1 MHLITRAAAIIA
13 RPRAEWPR
21 IAQEEPNI
29 AAIYLGYVM
38 PLAAIPAIASALGA
52 SIIGIELPGMGV
64 IRMEP
69 GQAVI
74 SGAFQYAM
82 QLATIYAMALVL
94 AWLAPR
100 FGGSG
105 DRAAAFK
112 VVAYA
117 GTPSWLFG
125 IFNVVP
131 DRSHLTIIGLVYAVY
146 LIYTGLQPVM
156 NVPQR
161 RALMVT
167 ALLVL
172 IGITLSALIGAL
184 IGLIGL
190 ARV

>member
-1 MHLITRAAAIIA
+1 MNLFTRAAAIIA

-21 IAQEEPNI
+21 IAEEEPNI
-29 AAIYLGYVM
+29 AAIYLRYVM

-52 SIIGIELPGMGV
+52 SLVGIELPGMGV

-69 GQAVI
+69 GQAVV

-82 QLATIYAMALVL
+82 QLATIYVMALVL

-100 FGGSG
+100 FGGNG

-117 GTPSWLFG
+117 WTPAWLAG
-125 IFNVVP
+125 VFN
-131 DRSHLTIIGLVYAVY
+131 LTPTLSSLTLLGLYAVY
-146 LIYTGLQPVM
+146 LIHTGLPAVM

>member
-1 MHLITRAAAIIA
+1 MNLVTRAAAIIT

-29 AAIYLGYVM
+29 AAIYLRYVM
-38 PLAAIPAIASALGA
+38 PLAAIPAIASALSA
-52 SIIGIELPGMGV
+52 SLVGIELPGMGV

-69 GQAVI
+69 GQAFV

-82 QLATIYAMALVL
+82 QLATIYVMALVL

-117 GTPSWLFG
+117 WTPAWLAG
-125 IFNVVP
+125 VFN
-131 DRSHLTIIGLVYAVY
+131 LTPTLSFLTLLGLYAVY
-146 LIYTGLQPVM
+146 LIHTGLPAVM

-167 ALLVL
+167 ALLIL
-172 IGITLSALIGAL
+172 IGITLSALIGGL
-184 IGLIGL
+184 IGMIGL

>member
-1 MHLITRAAAIIA
+1 MTLVTRAAAIIT
-13 RPRAEWPR
+13 RPRTEWPR

-29 AAIYLGYVM
+29 AAIYLRYVM

-52 SIIGIELPGMGV
+52 SLIGITLPGMGV

-69 GQAVI
+69 GQAFV

-82 QLATIYAMALVL
+82 QLATIYVMALVL

-105 DRAAAFK
+105 ERAAAFK

-117 GTPSWLFG
+117 WTPAWLAG
-125 IFNVVP
+125 MFNLMP
-131 DRSHLTIIGLVYAVY
+131 TLSFLTLLGLYAVY
-146 LIYTGLQPVM
+146 LIHTGLPAVM

-167 ALLVL
+167 ALLIL
-172 IGITLSALIGAL
+172 IGIMLSALVGAL
-184 IGLIGL
+184 IGYIGL

>member
-1 MHLITRAAAIIA
+1 MNLITRAAAIIA

-21 IAQEEPNI
+21 IAQEEPNV

-52 SIIGIELPGMGV
+52 SLVGIALPGMGV

-69 GQAVI
+69 GQAFV

-82 QLATIYAMALVL
+82 QLATVYVMALVL

-100 FGGSG
+100 FGGS
-105 DRAAAFK
+105 DERAAAFK

-117 GTPSWLFG
+117 WTPVWLAG
-125 IFNVVP
+125 VFNLMP
-131 DRSHLTIIGLVYAVY
+131 ILSFLTLLGLYGVY
-146 LIYTGLQPVM
+146 LIYTGLPAVM

-161 RALMVT
+161 RTLMVT
-167 ALLVL
+167 ALLIL

-184 IGLIGL
+184 VGLIGL

>member
-1 MHLITRAAAIIA
+1 MHLITRAAAIIV
-13 RPRAEWPR
+13 RPRTEWPR
-21 IAQEEPNI
+21 IAHEEPNI

-38 PLAAIPAIASALGA
+38 PLAAIPAIASAFGA
-52 SIIGIELPGMGV
+52 SFVGIELPGMGV

-69 GQAVI
+69 GQAFI

-82 QLATIYAMALVL
+82 QLATIYVMALVL

-100 FGGSG
+100 YGGSG
-105 DRAAAFK
+105 ERAAAFK

-117 GTPSWLFG
+117 FTPAWLAG
-125 IFNVVP
+125 VFNLIP
-131 DRSHLTIIGLVYAVY
+131 ALSFLTLLGLYAIY
-146 LIYTGLQPVM
+146 LIYTGLPAVM

-167 ALLVL
+167 ALLIL
-172 IGITLSALIGAL
+172 IGIVFSALIGAL
-184 IGLIGL
+184 IGVIGL

>member
-13 RPRAEWPR
+13 RPREEWPR

-29 AAIYLGYVM
+29 AAIYLAYVL
-38 PLAAIPAIASALGA
+38 PLAAIPAVASALGA
-52 SIIGIELPGMGV
+52 SLVGIELPGMGV

-69 GQAVI
+69 GQAFV

-82 QLATIYAMALVL
+82 QLATVYVMALVL

-105 DRAAAFK
+105 ERAAAFK

-117 GTPSWLFG
+117 FTPTWLAG
-125 IFNVVP
+125 VFNLFP
-131 DRSHLTIIGLVYAVY
+131 ALSFLTLLGLYAVY
-146 LIYTGLQPVM
+146 LIYTGLPAVM
-156 NVPQR
+156 NIPQR
-161 RALMVT
+161 RALMAT
-167 ALLVL
+167 ALLIL
-172 IGITLSALIGAL
+172 IGIVLSALIGAL
-184 IGLIGL
+184 IGMIGL

>member
-1 MHLITRAAAIIA
+1 MKLITRAAAIIA
-13 RPRAEWPR
+13 RPRTEWPR

-52 SIIGIELPGMGV
+52 SLIGIELPGMGV

-69 GQAVI
+69 GQAFV

-82 QLATIYAMALVL
+82 QLLTVYVMALVL

-100 FGGSG
+100 FGGRG
-105 DRAAAFK
+105 ERAAAFK
-112 VVAYA
+112 VIAYA
-117 GTPSWLFG
+117 WTPAWLAGVF
-125 IFNVVP
+125 
-131 DRSHLTIIGLVYAVY
+131 SLTPALSPLTLLGLYGVY
-146 LIYTGLQPVM
+146 LIYTGLPVVM

-167 ALLVL
+167 ALLIL
-172 IGITLSALIGAL
+172 IGITLSALIGGL
-184 IGLIGL
+184 IAVIGL

>member
-1 MHLITRAAAIIA
+1 MNLFTRAAAIIA

-21 IAQEEPNI
+21 IAEEEPNI
-29 AAIYLGYVM
+29 AAIYLRYVM

-52 SIIGIELPGMGV
+52 SLVGIELPGMGV

-69 GQAVI
+69 GQAVV

-82 QLATIYAMALVL
+82 QLATIYVMALVL

-100 FGGSG
+100 FGGNG

-117 GTPSWLFG
+117 WTPAWLAG
-125 IFNVVP
+125 VFNLMP
-131 DRSHLTIIGLVYAVY
+131 TLSFLTLLGLYAVY
-146 LIYTGLQPVM
+146 LIHTGLPAVM

>member
-1 MHLITRAAAIIA
+1 MKLITRAAAIIA
-13 RPRAEWPR
+13 RPRTEWPR

-52 SIIGIELPGMGV
+52 SLIGIELPGMGV

-69 GQAVI
+69 GQAFV

-82 QLATIYAMALVL
+82 QLLTVYVMALVL

-100 FGGSG
+100 FGGRG
-105 DRAAAFK
+105 ERAAAFK
-112 VVAYA
+112 VIAYA
-117 GTPSWLFG
+117 WTPAWLAGVF
-125 IFNVVP
+125 
-131 DRSHLTIIGLVYAVY
+131 SLTPALSPLTLLGLYGVY
-146 LIYTGLQPVM
+146 LIHTGLPVVM

-167 ALLVL
+167 ALLIL
-172 IGITLSALIGAL
+172 IGITLSALIGGL
-184 IGLIGL
+184 IAVIGL

>member
-1 MHLITRAAAIIA
+1 MNLVTRAAAIIA
-13 RPRAEWPR
+13 RPREEWPR

-29 AAIYLGYVM
+29 AAIYLRYVM

-52 SIIGIELPGMGV
+52 SLVGIELPGMGV

-69 GQAVI
+69 GQAFV
-74 SGAFQYAM
+74 SGAFQYVM
-82 QLATIYAMALVL
+82 QLATIYVMALVL

-117 GTPSWLFG
+117 WTPAWLAG
-125 IFNVVP
+125 VFNLFP
-131 DRSHLTIIGLVYAVY
+131 ALSLLTLLGLYAVY
-146 LIYTGLQPVM
+146 LIHTGLPAVM

-167 ALLVL
+167 ALLIL
-172 IGITLSALIGAL
+172 IGIVLSALIGAL

>member
-1 MHLITRAAAIIA
+1 MNLIARAAAIIA

-21 IAQEEPNI
+21 IAEEEPNI
-29 AAIYLGYVM
+29 AAIYLFYVM
-38 PLAAIPAIASALGA
+38 PLAAIPAIASAFGA
-52 SIIGIELPGMGV
+52 SLVGIALPGMGV

-69 GQAVI
+69 GQAFV

-82 QLATIYAMALVL
+82 QLATIYVMALVL

-100 FGGSG
+100 YGGSG
-105 DRAAAFK
+105 DRASAFK

-117 GTPSWLFG
+117 WTPAWLAG
-125 IFNVVP
+125 LFNLMP
-131 DRSHLTIIGLVYAVY
+131 ALSFLTLLGLYAVY
-146 LIYTGLQPVM
+146 LIYTGLPAVM

-167 ALLVL
+167 ALLIL
-172 IGITLSALIGAL
+172 IGVTLSALIGAL